1 MQFVPVLAEMKE
13 PTRKN
18 VITVLAWS
26 FLSISIIY
34 VIAGVTG
41 YYSFCGYIVGKC
53 ECNEE

>member
-13 PTRKN
+13 PTKKN